1 MKRIQIL
8 VLGICAV
15 VLSCGCN
22 SPSVVPQP
30 TQETTPTPIA
40 SSTPPV
46 DVSAVGV
53 VTFKP
58 VEYFTTPE
66 QRKKIISAG
75 KKMNE
80 VKNSDCAHEFLKNRK
95 MIDIGDLT
103 SLQVADLHRQ
113 ASGEIPVK
121 IYYRCM
127 VWSLKCLAPTSA
139 VAYRQPP
146 ESTINLNGYAFT
158 TDMSDCEW
166 AETMDHESVG
176 HSILN
181 FDHSYEW
188 TPQRDFSAPY
198 SFGGSK
204 SSNGNLYER
213 CCRP

>member
-1 MKRIQIL
+1 MKTIQIL
-8 VLGICAV
+8 ILMLAACAT
-15 VLSCGCN
+15 SCRT
-22 SPSVVPQP
+22 STPQS
-30 TQETTPTPIA
+30 TQNAESTPTPTV
-40 SSTPPV
+40 SVTPSVTP
-46 DVSAVGV
+46 AGVGV
-53 VTFKP
+53 VNFKP
-58 VEYFTTPE
+58 VEYYTTPE
-66 QRKKIISAG
+66 QRKKIIAAG

-103 SLQVADLHRQ
+103 SLQVADLHRK
-113 ASGEIPVK
+113 ASGDIPVK

-146 ESTINLNGYAFT
+146 EMTINLNGYAFT
-158 TDMSDCEW
+158 TDMSDCKW

-198 SFGGSK
+198 SFGGSHSK
-204 SSNGNLYER
+204 NGNLYEK

>member
-1 MKRIQIL
+1 MKRLQIII
-8 VLGICAV
+8 LGLIAIT
-15 VLSCGCN
+15 LSCGCA
-22 SPSVVPQP
+22 SSKVIPQP
-30 TQETTPTPIA
+30 TQETVSTPIA
-40 SSTPPV
+40 SSTPSV
-46 DVSAVGV
+46 TSSGVGIV
-53 VTFKP
+53 EFKP
-58 VEYFTTPE
+58 VEYYTTVD

-95 MIDIGDLT
+95 MIDIGDKT
-103 SLQVADLHRQ
+103 SLEVADLHRA

-146 ESTINLNGYAFT
+146 SSAINLNGYAFT

-181 FDHSYEW
+181 FDHSFDG
-188 TPQRDFSAPY
+188 TPTRDFSAPY

-204 SSNGNLYER
+204 SANGNLYER
-213 CCRP
+213 CCK